1 MVEKQ
6 DNLNNTYEIADSAIH
21 QMISLQKTVVVKF
34 DSEED
39 ALPFYLAVCSFRD
52 RCQGLLSAPSLFD
65 IVFQS
70 SLEDLGESI
79 PFQVQAAQN
88 DCGKQVPV
96 AIRTSAPTLLI
107 EVNRSPKRFVLLP
120 NIGLCDLRAVNKSS
134 LQELARTAAESNC
147 SGEKSMIILP
157 TDLGAALRSQLDRP
171 HQPLIHA
178 DSDSVICRVASK
190 PRKSEVEEARPH
202 PQEREEQKDG
212 SETSPEKRQEEL
224 PIGHPA
230 SIPSAVEEDNF
241 PVPEDISTTAVAK
254 PTQELKAV
262 HQIHSEPSVRD
273 NPRRAGVLN
282 SLSRSDSA
290 PVSRSRMPQELL
302 DGDER
307 TMADLKNHHVTRQHM
322 ENNRGTFRLK
332 VLSHKHAGK
341 TATFQKFNG
350 STTCFLDENNNPI
363 LLSPN
368 HRVKILYEDS

>member
-1 MVEKQ
+1 M
-6 DNLNNTYEIADSAIH
+6 
-21 QMISLQKTVVVKF
+21 
-34 DSEED
+34 
-39 ALPFYLAVCSFRD
+39 
-52 RCQGLLSAPSLFD
+52 G
-65 IVFQS
+65 
-70 SLEDLGESI
+70 
-79 PFQVQAAQN
+79 
-88 DCGKQVPV
+88 PV
-96 AIRTSAPTLLI
+96 AVRTSAPTLLI

-120 NIGLCDLRAVNKSS
+120 NIGLCDLRAVTNSS
-134 LQELARTAAESNC
+134 LRELARTAAESNR
-147 SGEKSMIILP
+147 SDEKSMIILP
-157 TDLGAALRSQLDRP
+157 IDLSASLRSQLDRP

-178 DSDSVICRVASK
+178 DSDSVICRVANK
-190 PRKSEVEEARPH
+190 PTKTEVEEARAH
-202 PQEREEQKDG
+202 PEEREEQKDRV
-212 SETSPEKRQEEL
+212 ETSPEKRQEEL
-224 PIGHPA
+224 PIGHPP

-241 PVPEDISTTAVAK
+241 PVPQDISTIAVAE
-254 PTQELKAV
+254 PTQELKPV
-262 HQIHSEPSVRD
+262 HQIRSDPSVP
-273 NPRRAGVLN
+273 NPRRAAMQN